1 MAEQEII
8 LTEEGLKKLEDELD
22 YLRSEKRQQVAE
34 RLKVAISYGDISE
47 NSEYDDAKNEQAFV
61 EGRILTLEKMI
72 RNAKV
77 IKDSEIN
84 KKVVSLGSQV
94 TIKDM
99 ETEEEEEYT
108 VVGTTEADPMADP
121 PRISN
126 ESPVGKAILGQ
137 KVGSVC
143 KVPTPAGELS
153 YKIVSIAKPSA
164 GKKKK
169 AAAKE

>member
-1 MAEQEII
+1 MEKDYI
-8 LTEEGLKKLEDELD
+8 LTQEGKAKLEEELH
-22 YLRSEKRQQVAE
+22 YLETEKRAEIGERIRVARE
-34 RLKVAISYGDISE
+34 FGDISE

>member
-1 MAEQEII
+1 MAEKETI
-8 LTEEGLKKLEDELD
+8 LTEAGLKKLEDELD

-34 RLKVAISYGDISE
+34 RLKIAISYGDISE

-61 EGRILTLEKMI
+61 EGRILTLENMI

-77 IKDSEIN
+77 IKDSDIN
-84 KKVVSLGSQV
+84 KDIVSLGSKVKIQ
-94 TIKDM
+94 DM
-99 ETEEEEEYT
+99 ETGDEDEYE
-108 VVGTTEADPMADP
+108 VVGTTEADPMADI

-143 KVPTPAGELS
+143 VVRTPAGELN
-153 YKIVSIAKPSA
+153 YKIVSISRASA
-164 GKKKK
+164 
-169 AAAKE
+169 AEPAAKE

>member
-1 MAEQEII
+1 MAEQETI

-143 KVPTPAGELS
+143 KVPTPTGELS

>member
-1 MAEQEII
+1 MAEKETI
-8 LTEEGLKKLEDELD
+8 LTEAGLKKLEDELD

-34 RLKVAISYGDISE
+34 RLKIAISYGDISE

-61 EGRILTLEKMI
+61 EGRILTLENMI

-77 IKDSEIN
+77 IKDSDIN
-84 KKVVSLGSQV
+84 KDIVSLGSKV
-94 TIKDM
+94 KIKDM
-99 ETEEEEEYT
+99 ETGDEDEYE
-108 VVGTTEADPMADP
+108 VVGTTEADPMADI

-143 KVPTPAGELS
+143 VVRTPAGELN
-153 YKIVSIAKPSA
+153 YKIVSISRASA
-164 GKKKK
+164 
-169 AAAKE
+169 AEPAAKE